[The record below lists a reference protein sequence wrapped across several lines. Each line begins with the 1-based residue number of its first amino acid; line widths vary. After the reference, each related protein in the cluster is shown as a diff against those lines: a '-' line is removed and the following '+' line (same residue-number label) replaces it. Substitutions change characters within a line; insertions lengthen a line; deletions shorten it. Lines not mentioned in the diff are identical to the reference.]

1 MYQLLMSTNS
11 PSPSTSEDDEFH
23 DLRKKVDEVIY
34 NNKNKGYKSSK
45 RLYRKV
51 FNTTMRQSTSIDK
64 FGENYF
70 YTKKEDVTISICITL
85 PKSLVEEINK
95 YCAKK
100 ELTRSRLIRKL
111 CEYGLNLKKD

>member
-1 MYQLLMSTNS
+1 MSI
-11 PSPSTSEDDEFH
+11 DDADNADDFKNI
-23 DLRKKVDEVIY
+23 RKKVDEIIQ
-34 NNKNKGYKSSK
+34 NNKKKGYKSNK

-51 FNTTMRQSTSIDK
+51 FDTSIRRSSSIDK

-70 YTKKEDVTISICITL
+70 YTRKEDVTISICITL

-111 CEYGLNLKKD
+111 CEYGLNLKKED